1 MEDVEMY
8 IKEQKLKSNLLY
20 CIIIKK
26 SDYLEKEFDKDIST
40 YLVDGDGDHVAGTD
54 VENETIYLLY
64 IEEWKIFKMIDFFK
78 KHDVLLKFEIVT
90 NIFDFLGNLKYSSIY
105 SDKDN
110 KKIIDT
116 YISIHITMDD
126 VLDFRIQITSHRKRN
141 SLNGIKKQAITRL
154 LFRG

>member
-126 VLDFRIQITSHRKRN
+126 VLDRINENK
-141 SLNGIKKQAITRL
+141 GISGFKL
-154 LFRG
+154 LPIEKEILSMA

>member
-110 KKIIDT
+110 KKVIDT

-126 VLDFRIQITSHRKRN
+126 VLDRINENK
-141 SLNGIKKQAITRL
+141 GISGFKL
-154 LFRG
+154 LPIEKEILSMA

>member
-90 NIFDFLGNLKYSSIY
+90 NILDFLGNSKYSSIY

-110 KKIIDT
+110 KKVIDT

-126 VLDFRIQITSHRKRN
+126 VLDRINENK
-141 SLNGIKKQAITRL
+141 GISGFK
-154 LFRG
+154 LFPIEKEILSMA

>member
-126 VLDFRIQITSHRKRN
+126 VLDRINENK
-141 SLNGIKKQAITRL
+141 GISGFKL
-154 LFRG
+154 LPIEKEILSMS

>member
-54 VENETIYLLY
+54 VENETLYLLY

-126 VLDFRIQITSHRKRN
+126 VLDRINENK
-141 SLNGIKKQAITRL
+141 GISGFKL
-154 LFRG
+154 LPIEKEILSMA

>member
-78 KHDVLLKFEIVT
+78 KHSRKYQTRINEVLLAIVH
-90 NIFDFLGNLKYSSIY
+90 DY
-105 SDKDN
+105 
-110 KKIIDT
+110 KKL
-116 YISIHITMDD
+116 HG
-126 VLDFRIQITSHRKRN
+126 H
-141 SLNGIKKQAITRL
+141 
-154 LFRG
+154 

>member
-126 VLDFRIQITSHRKRN
+126 VLDMINENK
-141 SLNGIKKQAITRL
+141 GISGFKL
-154 LFRG
+154 LPIEKEILSMA